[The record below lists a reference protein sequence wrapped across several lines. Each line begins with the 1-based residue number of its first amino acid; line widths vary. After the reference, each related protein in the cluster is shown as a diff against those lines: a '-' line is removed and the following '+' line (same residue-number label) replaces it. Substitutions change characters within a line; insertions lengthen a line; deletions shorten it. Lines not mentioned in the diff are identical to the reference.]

1 MIEKNY
7 CTKSNTS
14 VHEEYS
20 KAMGEIIIR
29 NSAKCVC
36 TFARKTPEHKFRIIE
51 SGIGTVY

>member
-29 NSAKCVC
+29 NSAKCFR
-36 TFARKTPEHKFRIIE
+36 TFARRKPDTNIRIIE
-51 SGIGTVY
+51 SGTGTVY